1 MTLRTKPVGTVS
13 VTKKPDGRLVLHYA
27 RPDGTA
33 VFAPSQVREEE
44 SSTTTSTEG
53 CTTFARCVARDQ
65 GCRTGWAAKSNRI
78 KATHRAPIEALQNG
92 KAA

>member
-44 SSTTTSTEG
+44 SSTTPSTEG
-53 CTTFARCVARDQ
+53 CTTFADVSLA
-65 GCRTGWAAKSNRI
+65 TKAA
-78 KATHRAPIEALQNG
+78 AQDGLQNQIEL
-92 KAA
+92 KPRIERVLVDQDIS